1 MGRDDK
7 KNGAEIDFRYNYK
20 NSDATARSAS
30 TFARNG
36 VWSPPPPGNAQRGIR
51 AKSESPTLFV
61 RRPKSSV
68 PRTAVDSLGI
78 AKHKA
83 APPRNTWS
91 ATAAAEGFSSPSP
104 SSSLASPL
112 LTSSLK
118 ATPQTS
124 SFDVYSGKQQSPVL
138 SRRVYAKMNENGGDD
153 QAADRVKVVVR
164 VRPMPVSSPRSPGTA
179 GGHAATTAGDAGRG
193 HEHQESALEFEHEG
207 TELNVFKREGPVY
220 WHTFGFDKVLGPEA
234 DQEQTYA
241 TSASEVVNTVLE
253 GYNGTV
259 MAYGQTG
266 AGKTY
271 TIMNMEQDA
280 VGIIPRAAAELFIKT
295 RQHADEYKFR
305 ISMTCV
311 QIYMEHMQDLL
322 NPKNDNL
329 VIREGAKEVYLAGA
343 TCVELGSLE
352 QCLILLAETE
362 RNRKFA
368 ATKLN
373 EASSRSHVV
382 VMLKVERRRRKSKAR
397 QKATGATQGRRSRR
411 GRDGGG
417 QLTSSDA
424 DEGSRDSVIG
434 KLFLVDLAGSERLK
448 KSGSEGVR
456 ADEARSINSSLYF
469 LGKCIKARAENSVV
483 GGEHHH
489 HHHVPF
495 RESKLTR
502 LLQESLSGNAKV
514 SLIINV
520 HPSSL
525 HAEET
530 ISSLMFGS
538 RAMEVDTKPVINESV
553 PVISCSLDASGDGDG
568 DGDDAMDF
576 SGVTQHGEVVGP
588 LLQFDIEHV
597 EIGDEEASQARALSN
612 ERQHALQRD
621 EWKKEKAALIAA
633 AHRSEAEWRIRLE
646 ESKQQRRIKVKE
658 TQAALKDALKMV
670 ASLNRRV
677 ETMEKTIAA
686 MTIQKWYRRQQQ
698 QRVSRRLGQDV
709 QEQRKRCLAQA
720 KEEGLL
726 LMRASMSMLHDAN
739 VQLTNYFLLPQ
750 RVRTKNLHL
759 EEAARF

>member
-1 MGRDDK
+1 MQARPTQAARGDRD
-7 KNGAEIDFRYNYK
+7 IDFRYNYK
-20 NSDATARSAS
+20 TGQAGGVAPDRAAAPAS
-30 TFARNG
+30 FARNG
-36 VWSPPPPGNAQRGIR
+36 VWSPPPPPAGGRGRR
-51 AKSESPTLFV
+51 ARSESPTLFV
-61 RRPKSSV
+61 PPTTRHRGKRGTGSGRGPWRAADAETSPASPSASPASTGADRGRS
-68 PRTAVDSLGI
+68 PRAP
-78 AKHKA
+78 AP
-83 APPRNTWS
+83 APP
-91 ATAAAEGFSSPSP
+91 EG
-104 SSSLASPL
+104 
-112 LTSSLK
+112 
-118 ATPQTS
+118 
-124 SFDVYSGKQQSPVL
+124 SGRRQSPQL
-138 SRRVYAKMNENGGDD
+138 SRRVYTRMNDGDAK
-153 QAADRVKVVVR
+153 ADRVKVVVR
-164 VRPMPVSSPRSPGTA
+164 VRPLPAADAPEA
-179 GGHAATTAGDAGRG
+179 DGGGELR
-193 HEHQESALEFEHEG
+193 ESALEFEHEG
-207 TELNVFKREGPVY
+207 TELNVFKRDGPVY
-220 WHTFGFDKVLGPEA
+220 WHTFGFDQVLGPEA

-241 TSASEVVNTVLE
+241 TSASEVVNTVLD
-253 GYNGTV
+253 GYNGTI

-295 RQHADEYKFR
+295 RQHADEYRYR

-322 NPKNDNL
+322 SPGNDHL

-368 ATKLN
+368 ATRLN

-382 VMLKVERRRRKSKAR
+382 VMLKVERRRRRARGGAAAAAAPGSKGSA
-397 QKATGATQGRRSRR
+397 AGRR
-411 GRDGGG
+411 DG
-417 QLTSSDA
+417 A
-424 DEGSRDSVIG
+424 AAARESVIG

-448 KSGSEGVR
+448 KSGSEGIR

-469 LGKCIKARAENSVV
+469 LGKCIKARAENSS
-483 GGEHHH
+483 GAAGEGH

-538 RAMEVDTKPVINESV
+538 RAMEVDTRAVVNESV
-553 PVISCSLDASGDGDG
+553 PVLSCSLEAGGADA
-568 DGDDAMDF
+568 DADADAGSDAGTGADAAGEEVGF
-576 SGVTQHGEVVGP
+576 SGVSQRGEPAQPVM
-588 LLQFDIEHV
+588 QFDAERV
-597 EIGDEEASQARALSN
+597 EIGDAEAAQARELSG
-612 ERQHALQRD
+612 ERRHALERD
-621 EWKKEKAALIAA
+621 EWKKEKASLIAA

-646 ESKQQRRIKVKE
+646 ESRQHRRARLRE
-658 TQAALKDALKMV
+658 SQAALKDALRTV

-686 MTIQKWYRRQQQ
+686 LTIQKWYRRRQQ
-698 QRVSRRLGQDV
+698 QRADRRLGRDV
-709 QEQRKRCLAQA
+709 QEQRRVCLARA
-720 KEEGLL
+720 REEGML
-726 LMRASMSMLHDAN
+726 LMRASMSMLRDAN
-739 VQLTNYFLLPQ
+739 AQLTNYFLLPQ
-750 RVRTKNLHL
+750 RVRTNNLHL